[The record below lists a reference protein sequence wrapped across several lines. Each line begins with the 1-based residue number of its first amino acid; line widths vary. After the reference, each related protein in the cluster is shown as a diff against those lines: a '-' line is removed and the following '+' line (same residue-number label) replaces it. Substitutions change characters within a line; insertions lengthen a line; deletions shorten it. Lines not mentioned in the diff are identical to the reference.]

1 MSRTYPLPNP
11 AATVAKILAEGG
23 PAIDPNQTT
32 GSVETHGVK
41 LTWTIADGQIT
52 VTVVSKPW
60 IIPMAQIIG
69 ELDRFFAV
77 SSGTEAA

>member
-1 MSRTYPLPNP
+1 MSRTYPLLNP
-11 AATVAKILAEGG
+11 TATAAKILAEGG
-23 PAIDPNQTT
+23 PAIDPSQTT

-41 LTWTIADGQIT
+41 LAWTIADGQIT

-77 SSGTEAA
+77 STGTEAA